1 MAGAVDHSFM
11 AVNSVRRRHRT
22 NIQYIYIYTL
32 GVKDY
37 KKYGLTRGPEREL
50 PLLQPVKI

>member
-1 MAGAVDHSFM
+1 MDISA
-11 AVNSVRRRHRT
+11 
-22 NIQYIYIYTL
+22 L

-37 KKYGLTRGPEREL
+37 KKNGLTREPEREL